1 MRELPEIEVLRRELE
16 REIVGRKVKAVD
28 VQVAPTV
35 TRTRT
40 KKAFADL
47 LEGAKVE
54 SVRRRGLLL
63 LIGLDEERVLVI
75 RVGESGTF
83 RKGGDNEA
91 AAITIAFTQGA
102 SLRLAELG
110 KEAEAFV
117 VGAADIDTALPE
129 LATMGFDPLDEPMT
143 WVKFA
148 KLVGERAEPMKR
160 MLLAPEFI
168 AGMGDVYID
177 EVLFEAGIRY
187 DRKSDSLSTQEMRRL
202 YRSLIEVLHDAV
214 KHRGTSIGANGFAD
228 LAGKPGEH
236 QDHLQVYGRDGK
248 LSPRSR
254 TPIKKVKYEGHMTYY
269 CDTQV

>member
-16 REIVGRKVKAVD
+16 REIVGRKIKAVD
-28 VQVAPTV
+28 VQVAPAV
-35 TRTRT
+35 TRSRT
-40 KKAFADL
+40 KKVFADL
-47 LEGAKVE
+47 LEGAKIE

-63 LIGLDEERVLVI
+63 LIGLDDERVLVV

-83 RKGGDNEA
+83 RKGADNEA

-110 KEAEAFV
+110 KDAEAFV
-117 VGAADIDTALPE
+117 VGASELDAALPE

-148 KLVGERAEPMKR
+148 KLVGERAEPMKKM
-160 MLLAPEFI
+160 MLDPNFI

-214 KHRGTSIGANGFAD
+214 KHRGSSIGTSGFAD

-254 TPIKKVKYEGHMTYY
+254 TPIKKVKYDSHWTYY

>member
-54 SVRRRGLLL
+54 WVRRRGLLL

-117 VGAADIDTALPE
+117 VGAADIDTALPVWPPW
-129 LATMGFDPLDEPMT
+129 G
-143 WVKFA
+143 
-148 KLVGERAEPMKR
+148 
-160 MLLAPEFI
+160 
-168 AGMGDVYID
+168 
-177 EVLFEAGIRY
+177 
-187 DRKSDSLSTQEMRRL
+187 ST
-202 YRSLIEVLHDAV
+202 RSTN
-214 KHRGTSIGANGFAD
+214 R
-228 LAGKPGEH
+228 
-236 QDHLQVYGRDGK
+236 
-248 LSPRSR
+248 
-254 TPIKKVKYEGHMTYY
+254 
-269 CDTQV
+269 

>member
-16 REIVGRKVKAVD
+16 REIVGRKIKAVD
-28 VQVAPTV
+28 VQVAAAV
-35 TRTRT
+35 TRSRT
-40 KKAFADL
+40 KKVLADL
-47 LEGAKVE
+47 LEGAKIE

-63 LIGLDEERVLVI
+63 LIGLD
-75 RVGESGTF
+75 
-83 RKGGDNEA
+83 DEA

-110 KEAEAFV
+110 KDAEAFV
-117 VGAADIDTALPE
+117 VGASELDAALPE
-129 LATMGFDPLDEPMT
+129 LATMGFDALDEPMT

-148 KLVGERAEPMKR
+148 KLVTERAEPMKKM
-160 MLLAPEFI
+160 MLDPNFI
-168 AGMGDVYID
+168 AGMGDVYVD

-214 KHRGTSIGANGFAD
+214 KHRGSSIGANGFAD

-254 TPIKKVKYEGHMTYY
+254 TPIKKVKYDGHWTYY